1 MDFLDATFYKQGL
14 QQTELWTIASE
25 RMKEFLKPIV
35 KASRA
40 ISRKGNINNHG
51 EKRKIVATLMD
62 ECGVADNS
70 NNIEQETEEIASEE
84 NIAPQKQK
92 SINDT
97 VKTIVHENELE
108 LRNGTIIPI
117 MLAER
122 TANARVDAPFDY
134 LYEDALED
142 NPTLTVVVYTDHPL
156 FLQGKDNQK
165 TINIL
170 ATADA
175 IYRVLVEHFDYD
187 PGEAFNVKNRWIAK
201 RIEVGR

>member
-70 NNIEQETEEIASEE
+70 NNIEQETEGIASDEH
-84 NIAPQKQK
+84 ITQHKQK

-97 VKTIVHENELE
+97 VKTIAHENVLE
-108 LRNGTIIPI
+108 LRN
-117 MLAER
+117 
-122 TANARVDAPFDY
+122 
-134 LYEDALED
+134 
-142 NPTLTVVVYTDHPL
+142 
-156 FLQGKDNQK
+156 
-165 TINIL
+165 
-170 ATADA
+170 
-175 IYRVLVEHFDYD
+175 
-187 PGEAFNVKNRWIAK
+187 
-201 RIEVGR
+201 